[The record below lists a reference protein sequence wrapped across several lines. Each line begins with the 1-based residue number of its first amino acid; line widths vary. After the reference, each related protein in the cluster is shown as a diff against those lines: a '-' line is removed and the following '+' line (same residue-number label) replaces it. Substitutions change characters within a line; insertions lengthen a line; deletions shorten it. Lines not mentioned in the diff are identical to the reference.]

1 MTLSGTG
8 ASPAVATLAP
18 PNTDFGSLSVGTT
31 SSAMQVTLKNTGG
44 GSLQITSITS
54 IKITPNPG
62 DFALAAGSTC
72 SVKGTV
78 AAGSSCFV
86 NITFTPTAVGTRTAT
101 LSIADSAAGSPQTVS
116 LSGAGEDFSFGTA
129 PPAQTIAAGQT
140 ATFKLDVSAL
150 GGFKQAV
157 ALSCEWPTNQPP
169 PGANC
174 AVSPTSVTPSASG
187 SPVTVNGDDCRA
199 VTATP
204 RQDTSSIDFGTD

>member
-44 GSLQITSITS
+44 GSLQITSI
-54 IKITPNPG
+54 KITPNPG

-86 NITFTPTAVGTRTAT
+86 NITFTHSSRNSDG
-101 LSIADSAAGSPQTVS
+101 DPQH
-116 LSGAGEDFSFGTA
+116 
-129 PPAQTIAAGQT
+129 
-140 ATFKLDVSAL
+140 
-150 GGFKQAV
+150 
-157 ALSCEWPTNQPP
+157 
-169 PGANC
+169 
-174 AVSPTSVTPSASG
+174 
-187 SPVTVNGDDCRA
+187 CR
-199 VTATP
+199 
-204 RQDTSSIDFGTD
+204 